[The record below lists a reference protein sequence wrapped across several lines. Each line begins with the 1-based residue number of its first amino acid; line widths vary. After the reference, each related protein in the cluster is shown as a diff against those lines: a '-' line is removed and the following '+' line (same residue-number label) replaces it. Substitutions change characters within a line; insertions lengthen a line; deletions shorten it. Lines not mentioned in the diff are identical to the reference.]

1 MVNFQN
7 LNLRVVHVKKFF
19 EELVEVEN
27 GKGKCPHI
35 LYVKPPTEGFIF
47 PLISFSGLL
56 ASSF

>member
-1 MVNFQN
+1 MVNFKN
-7 LNLRVVHVKKFF
+7 LKVVHVKTFF
-19 EELVEVEN
+19 EEEFVEVEN

-35 LYVKPPTEGFIF
+35 LYVISPTEGFIF

>member
-7 LNLRVVHVKKFF
+7 LKVVHVKKFF
-19 EELVEVEN
+19 EEELVEVEN

-35 LYVKPPTEGFIF
+35 LHGKPPTKGFIF

>member
-7 LNLRVVHVKKFF
+7 LKVVHVKTFF
-19 EELVEVEN
+19 EEEFVEVEI

-56 ASSF
+56 ASCF

>member
-1 MVNFQN
+1 MVNFKN
-7 LNLRVVHVKKFF
+7 LKVVHVKTFF
-19 EELVEVEN
+19 EEEFVEVEN

-35 LYVKPPTEGFIF
+35 LYVISPTKGFIF